1 MEEILLE
8 LAKSFPVIA
17 VLLFW
22 IRAERQERLELKAYH
37 RETQEKN
44 IRVYLALLGKDIPND

>member
-17 VLLFW
+17 VLLVW
-22 IRAERQERLELKAYH
+22 IRAERVERIELKAYH

-44 IRVYLALLGKDIPND
+44 IRVYLALLGKDLPTE